1 MLITKEKNNWSNKE
15 YYEIAGVG
23 KEGSLQ
29 GVTREELLELALEI
43 VPLLTEKELNT
54 LDSCVESEWINK
66 WTDED
71 EIKENK
77 EVGI

>member
-1 MLITKEKNNWSNKE
+1 MLITKEINKWSDKE
-15 YYEIAGVG
+15 YYEIAGIG
-23 KEGSLQ
+23 KEGNFQ

>member
-1 MLITKEKNNWSNKE
+1 MLITEEMNKFGQYWMITTGRE
-15 YYEIAGVG
+15 GVL
-23 KEGSLQ
+23 E
-29 GVTREELLELALEI
+29 GVTREELLELAMEI
-43 VPLLTEKELNT
+43 VSLLDEKQLST
-54 LDSCVESEWINK
+54 LDACVESEWINK